1 MKAIIF
7 SLSCPGSATL
17 TRGRAKSRAAL
28 TLPLSIFLQS
38 LFSSGSSRR
47 RRRRGDYYGVA
58 AFSKCLPLLRQ
69 YRTIRVR
76 VLARDF
82 CACFQEARFDPLHA
96 LRRIFLRRFP
106 RRKLAISLILLRFL
120 SENRQRNLSPYC
132 AQGSSGASLEKSQEN
147 RRFLGFVP

>member
-1 MKAIIF
+1 MNSIF
-7 SLSCPGSATL
+7 SVKFAL
-17 TRGRAKSRAAL
+17 RASEVVRCAHREVL
-28 TLPLSIFLQS
+28 RL
-38 LFSSGSSRR
+38 RR
-47 RRRRGDYYGVA
+47 KV
-58 AFSKCLPLLRQ
+58 KLRQ

-82 CACFQEARFDPLHA
+82 CACFREARFDPLHA

-147 RRFLGFVP
+147 RRYMQIGRAGFRLICARISFFAAVQLDYL